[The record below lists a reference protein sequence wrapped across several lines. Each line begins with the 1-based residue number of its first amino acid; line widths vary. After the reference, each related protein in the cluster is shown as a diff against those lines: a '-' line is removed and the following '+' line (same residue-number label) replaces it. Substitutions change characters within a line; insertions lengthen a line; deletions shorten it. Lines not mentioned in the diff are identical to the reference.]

1 MPDEYRCKNYQIA
14 SILLANQIQQL
25 IKIIIHH
32 DQLGFIP
39 EVQV

>member
-1 MPDEYRCKNYQIA
+1 MLDEYRGKNSQIA
-14 SILLANQIQQL
+14 SVLLANQIQQL
-25 IKIIIHH
+25 IKTIIHH